1 MPIIHLD
8 YKPSLLFRNGHI
20 HTIYPA
26 LFRKPP
32 AIAWER
38 QRLELADGDF
48 LDLDWLL
55 QDSKKLVVLGHGL
68 EGSSNSTYI
77 LAAAHLFFANGFN
90 VLAWNH
96 RSCSGEMN
104 RLPRFYHHGVTDD
117 LAEILAQTSGFEEV
131 HYVGYSLGGNVL
143 LKFLGEENSQKPK
156 NFKSA
161 VAISAPIDL
170 PSCVQEIHRKSN
182 RLYHNRFLK
191 TLKQNV
197 ADKSQLMPDRLST
210 KDLEKVRTLT
220 DFDNYYTAPIHGFS
234 DAADYHTRASSKPFL
249 PAIKH
254 ATFLLQAQ
262 DDPMLG
268 ADCFPLKEAE
278 ANTNLNLV
286 ITKYGGHVAFTQTK
300 SKWHWMEEVAL
311 DFIQKHSSL
320 IQQATNNQ

>member
-1 MPIIHLD
+1 MPILNSN

-55 QDSKKLVVLGHGL
+55 QDSNRLVVLGHGL

-117 LAEILAQTSGFEEV
+117 LDAVITQTARFEEV

-143 LKFLGEENSQKPK
+143 LKYLGENTIQKPT

-191 TLKQNV
+191 TLKQKV
-197 ADKSQLMPDRLST
+197 VDKAQLMPDRLST

-234 DAADYHTRASSKPFL
+234 DAADYHLRASSKPFL
-249 PAIKH
+249 PTIKLP
-254 ATFLLQAQ
+254 TFLLQAQ

-268 ADCFPLKEAE
+268 SDCFPIREAE
-278 ANTNLNLV
+278 ENKNLHLLL
-286 ITKYGGHVAFTQTK
+286 TKYGGRLAFKQPS
-300 SKWHWMEEVAL
+300 SKWHWMEKVAL

-320 IQQATNNQ
+320 NIES